1 MGFEVKTDRGT
12 RVRLF
17 SVAYGDLPIPPED
30 PQKEG
35 YDFVKWEPDITTVRG
50 KQRYTAK
57 FVSKEKVTITF
68 DTMGGTGITKALYIQ
83 KHSERERMESL
94 TSNHKPG
101 S

>member
-1 MGFEVKTDRGT
+1 MKSKPNYFDYKP
-12 RVRLF
+12 
-17 SVAYGDLPIPPED
+17 AD

-68 DTMGGTGITKALYIQ
+68 DTMGGTGNESAVYTK
-83 KHSERERMESL
+83 
-94 TSNHKPG
+94 TF
-101 S
+101 